1 MINMDQ
7 QTEKTSTIL
16 IIDDDAG
23 MTSLIHQ
30 VFTTHNYQTI
40 IANTPGDVLELLD
53 GSKKTKKSIDL
64 ILLDLMMPQVDG
76 VEVFKWL
83 HAHPKTAGAPVI
95 ILSAIDDIDKRV
107 ELYNMGANDY
117 LVKPCNADELLSRV
131 AIHIKLS
138 QLEKI
143 QQQADTRTEQL
154 YRLSQVI
161 SSSLDMRQVLAVAMD
176 NIRDMLHVELGS
188 IILRDEKT
196 DKLSFA
202 STLKQAP
209 SLQEI
214 HLSIGEGIVG
224 QVIQTGE
231 PLLIND
237 AQNHPAFSPAIDQLT
252 GEYTRSI
259 LCVPLIAHDQVIGA
273 VELINKKDGLFND
286 LDLTLV
292 RSAAASIAVALDNA
306 RLYREQAELIR
317 EIQQSQERLV
327 QNERLSAMGRLAAS
341 LAHEINNPLQAVHSC
356 LQLATHFTLSQE
368 KQTEYLGM
376 AGEEVERLIDIV
388 TRILDFSRPSGGVFE
403 MANMNAIIG
412 QVMRLAGKHMVHQKL
427 SVQQNLASDIPPLR
441 VIPDQIAQVFLG
453 IILNAFDA
461 MCEAGTLVITT
472 RTRGD
477 WVEVSF
483 RDDGI
488 GMSAET
494 LGRIFEPFY
503 STKSDRTGL
512 GLTVGYG
519 IVEQH
524 GGKIYVESEAGIGS
538 TFTVCLPRP

>member
-1 MINMDQ
+1 MDN
-7 QTEKTSTIL
+7 QTEQAGTIF
-16 IIDDDAG
+16 IIDDDPG
-23 MTSLIHQ
+23 ITSIIQ
-30 VFTTHNYQTI
+30 KVFTTHKYQTI

-53 GSKKTKKSIDL
+53 GIKKTEQAIDL

-76 VEVFKWL
+76 VEVLKWL
-83 HAHPKTAGAPVI
+83 HAHPKTAGVPVI
-95 ILSAIDDIDKRV
+95 ILSAVDDIDKRV
-107 ELYNMGANDY
+107 ELYNMGADDY
-117 LVKPCNADELLSRV
+117 LVKPCNIDELLSRA

-161 SSSLDMRQVLAVAMD
+161 SSSLDMGQVLTVAMD

-196 DKLSFA
+196 DRLFFA
-202 STLKQAP
+202 STLKQTP
-209 SLQEI
+209 SLKEI
-214 HLSIGEGIVG
+214 HLSIGEGVVG

-237 AQNHPAFSPAIDQLT
+237 AQRHPAFSPAIDQLT

-259 LCVPLIAHDQVIGA
+259 LCVPFIVHDQVIGA
-273 VELINKKDGLFND
+273 IELINKIDGLFND

-317 EIQQSQERLV
+317 ELQQSQERLV
-327 QNERLSAMGRLAAS
+327 QNERMSAMGRLAAS

-356 LQLATHFTLSQE
+356 LQLATHFNLSQE

-376 AGEEVERLIDIV
+376 ASEEVERLIDIV
-388 TRILDFSRPSGGVFE
+388 TRILDFSRPSEGVFE
-403 MANMNAIIG
+403 MANINAIIG
-412 QVMRLAGKHMVHQKL
+412 QVMRLADKHMVHQKL
-427 SVQQNLASDIPPLR
+427 SVQQNLAADISLLR
-441 VIPDQIAQVFLG
+441 VIPNQIAQVFLG

-461 MCEAGTLVITT
+461 MSEAGTLIITT

-483 RDDGI
+483 SDDGV

-494 LGRIFEPFY
+494 LDRVFEPFY

-519 IVEQH
+519 IIERH
-524 GGKIYVESEAGIGS
+524 GGKIYVESEEGRGS
-538 TFTVCLPRP
+538 TFTVFLPRP